1 MNIISVLPKQISKQ
15 RPCKNQ
21 TVANNL
27 TALQRKLKNIY
38 RNAELSSI
46 QQDQNV
52 LTLVKV
58 LQGCK
63 DVGKY
68 DL

>member
-1 MNIISVLPKQISKQ
+1 MNIISVLPKQISKP

-38 RNAELSSI
+38 RNAEISST

>member
-1 MNIISVLPKQISKQ
+1 MNIISVLPKQISKP

>member
-1 MNIISVLPKQISKQ
+1 MNIISVLPKQISKP

-21 TVANNL
+21 TVAHNL